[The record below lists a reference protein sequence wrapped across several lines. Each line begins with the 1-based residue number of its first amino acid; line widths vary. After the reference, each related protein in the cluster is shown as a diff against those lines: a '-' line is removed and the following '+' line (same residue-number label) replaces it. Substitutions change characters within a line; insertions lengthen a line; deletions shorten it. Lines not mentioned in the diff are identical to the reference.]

1 MGSDTILQTAKQER
15 KVSVSNYSIKDLE
28 HLSGIKAHT
37 LRIWEQRYSF
47 LHPKRTDTNIRLYDD
62 DDLRLILNVSLLR
75 DNGYKISKIAG
86 MDARQISEAVRQI
99 TDQQVSHH
107 NEQIHAL
114 SLAML
119 DLDEERFEKIMSTN
133 ILQQGF
139 EQTMLQVVFPFLR
152 KIGILWQTGS
162 VTPAQ
167 EHFISNLIRQKLIVA
182 IDGCYVSSKD
192 KVRKYLL
199 FLPEGE
205 LHELT
210 LLFCYYAIKSRKNK
224 VIYLGQ
230 NVPLPDVESTFQL
243 YKPDYVLSV
252 ITTNKP
258 TAKTQRYITQLGEK
272 FKDAQILLSG
282 YQLLANEM
290 KFPPNAVVLRRLE
303 EFVGLLEQRSEKS
316 IFHE

>member
-1 MGSDTILQTAKQER
+1 MSQ
-15 KVSVSNYSIKDLE
+15 YSIKDLE

-37 LRIWEQRYSF
+37 LRIWEQRYNF
-47 LHPKRTDTNIRLYDD
+47 LHPKRTNTNIRLYDD
-62 DDLRLILNVSLLR
+62 DDLKLILNVSLLR
-75 DNGYKISKIAG
+75 ENGYKISKIAE
-86 MDARQISEAVRQI
+86 MDSKQITEAVRHI
-99 TDQQVSHH
+99 TDQQSNHF

-114 SLAML
+114 SLAMI

-152 KIGILWQTGS
+152 KIGVLWQTGS

-182 IDGCYVSSKD
+182 IDGCYVSRKDRSK
-192 KVRKYLL
+192 KYLL

-210 LLFCYYAIKSRKNK
+210 LLFCYYAIKSRKNR

-230 NVPLPDVESTFQL
+230 NIPLDDVKSTYDIYEPDC
-243 YKPDYVLSV
+243 VLTI
-252 ITTNKP
+252 ITTTKSL
-258 TAKTQRYITQLGEK
+258 AKTQKYITALGEN
-272 FKDAQILLSG
+272 FKEAQLLMSG
-282 YQLLANEM
+282 YQLLSNDFR
-290 KFPPNAVVLRRLE
+290 FPPNANFLTRLE
-303 EFVGLLEQRSEKS
+303 DFVMMLEQQSDKN
-316 IFHE
+316 IFQE

>member
-1 MGSDTILQTAKQER
+1 MSF
-15 KVSVSNYSIKDLE
+15 YSIKDLE

-37 LRIWEQRYSF
+37 LRIWEQRYNF
-47 LHPKRTDTNIRLYDD
+47 LHPKRTDTNIRLYNDE
-62 DDLRLILNVSLLR
+62 DLKLILNVSLLR
-75 DNGYKISKIAG
+75 ENGYKISKIAG
-86 MDARQISEAVRQI
+86 MDARQISEAVRHI
-99 TDQQVSHH
+99 TDQQSNHF

-114 SLAML
+114 SLSMI

-139 EQTMLQVVFPFLR
+139 EQTMLQVIFPFMS
-152 KIGILWQTGS
+152 KIGVLWQTGS

-182 IDGCYVSSKD
+182 IDGSYVSSKD
-192 KVRKYLL
+192 RPKKYLL
-199 FLPEGE
+199 YLPEGE

-230 NVPLPDVESTFQL
+230 NVPLTDVEST
-243 YKPDYVLSV
+243 YEIYRPDYIVSV
-252 ITTNKP
+252 ITTTKSM
-258 TAKTQRYITQLGEK
+258 AKTQRYINAMGEK
-272 FKDAQILLSG
+272 FDKSQLLLSG
-282 YQLLANEM
+282 YQLLNNDL
-290 KFPPNAVVLRRLE
+290 KLPNNARILYRLE
-303 EFVGLLEQRSEKS
+303 DFIQLLEQHSEKS

>member
-1 MGSDTILQTAKQER
+1 M
-15 KVSVSNYSIKDLE
+15 SNYSIKDLE

-86 MDARQISEAVRQI
+86 MDARQINEAVRQI

-152 KIGILWQTGS
+152 KIGVLWQTGS

-252 ITTNKP
+252 ITTNKAA
-258 TAKTQRYITQLGEK
+258 AKTQRYITQLGEK

-290 KFPPNAVVLRRLE
+290 KLPPNAVVLRRLE

>member
-1 MGSDTILQTAKQER
+1 
-15 KVSVSNYSIKDLE
+15 VSHYSIKDLE

-37 LRIWEQRYSF
+37 LRIWEQRYNF

-86 MDARQISEAVRQI
+86 MDAKQIGEAVRQI
-99 TDQQVSHH
+99 TDQQTSHH

-114 SLAML
+114 SLAMI

-152 KIGILWQTGS
+152 KIGVLWQTGS
-162 VTPAQ
+162 VSPAQ

-182 IDGCYVSSKD
+182 IDGTYVSSKD
-192 KVRKYLL
+192 KSRKYLL
-199 FLPEGE
+199 YLPEGE

-210 LLFCYYAIKSRKNK
+210 LLFCYYAIKSRKNR

-230 NVPLPDVESTFQL
+230 NVPLPDVESTYQI
-243 YKPDYVLSV
+243 YKPDYVLTV
-252 ITTNKP
+252 ITTNKSV
-258 TAKTQRYITQLGEK
+258 AKTQKYVTMIGDK
-272 FKDAQILLSG
+272 FKGAQLLLSG
-282 YQLLANEM
+282 YQLLSNDL
-290 KFPPNAVVLRRLE
+290 KLPPNAILLRRLE
-303 EFVGLLEQRSEKS
+303 DFVSLLVQRSEKS
-316 IFHE
+316 IFQE

>member
-1 MGSDTILQTAKQER
+1 MSF
-15 KVSVSNYSIKDLE
+15 YSIKDLE

-37 LRIWEQRYSF
+37 LRIWEQRYNF
-47 LHPKRTDTNIRLYDD
+47 LHPKRTDTNIRLYNDE
-62 DDLRLILNVSLLR
+62 DLKLILNVSLLR
-75 DNGYKISKIAG
+75 ENGYKISKIAG
-86 MDARQISEAVRQI
+86 MDARQISEAVRHI
-99 TDQQVSHH
+99 TDQQSNHF

-114 SLAML
+114 SLSMI

-139 EQTMLQVVFPFLR
+139 EQTMLQVVFPFMS
-152 KIGILWQTGS
+152 KIGVLWQTGS

-182 IDGCYVSSKD
+182 IDGSYVSSKD
-192 KVRKYLL
+192 RPKKYLL
-199 FLPEGE
+199 YLPEGE

-230 NVPLPDVESTFQL
+230 NVPLTDVESTYEI
-243 YKPDYVLSV
+243 YKPDYILSV
-252 ITTNKP
+252 ITTTKSV
-258 TAKTQRYITQLGEK
+258 AKTQRYINAMGEK
-272 FKDAQILLSG
+272 FDKAQLLLSG
-282 YQLLANEM
+282 YQLLSNDL
-290 KFPPNAVVLRRLE
+290 KLPKNARILYRLE
-303 EFVGLLEQRSEKS
+303 DFIQLLEQHSEKS